1 MIYKVRTLFIAAVI
15 TFLTGCTQ
23 RFADTNETLKEAF
36 WGFEDVSLNK
46 EAIEKIPYA
55 SSYFKINDG
64 PQIFMVLAF
73 VEKNP
78 QSGKTQHKWLSSD
91 KAMIVTEEGRIV
103 RTYNLPEA
111 NLAGKISSKNIIH
124 FTTPQ
129 YHWTSVYDWQPEYQY
144 NHQAKVT
151 TKSEATIQLNS
162 VMWSQKVKVWQEYI
176 SFEKLDETM
185 QSTFWVDSN
194 GNVLKSA
201 QWVIPGQLF
210 IEQEILKPFKG

>member
-1 MIYKVRTLFIAAVI
+1 MTYKVHALFIAAFI
-15 TFLTGCTQ
+15 TFSTGCTQ
-23 RFADTNETLKEAF
+23 RFADTNATLKEAF
-36 WGFEDVSLNK
+36 WGFEDVRLNK
-46 EAIEKIPYA
+46 ETIEKIPYA
-55 SSYFKINDG
+55 SSYFRINDG
-64 PQIFMVLAF
+64 PQVFMVLAF

-111 NLAGKISSKNIIH
+111 NLAGKISPDNLIH
-124 FTTPQ
+124 FNTPQ

-144 NHQAKVT
+144 NHQAKIT
-151 TKSEATIQLNS
+151 TESVATIQLNS
-162 VMWSQKVKVWQEYI
+162 VMWSQKVKIWQEYI

-185 QSTFWVDSN
+185 QSTFWVNDN
-194 GNVLKSA
+194 GDVLKSA
-201 QWVIPGQLF
+201 QWVIPDQLF

>member
-1 MIYKVRTLFIAAVI
+1 MTYKVYALFIAAFI
-15 TFLTGCTQ
+15 TFSTGCTQ

-91 KAMIVTEEGRIV
+91 KAMIVTEEGRVV

-194 GNVLKSA
+194 GNVLKSV

>member
-1 MIYKVRTLFIAAVI
+1 MTYKVHALFIAVFI
-15 TFLTGCTQ
+15 TFSTGCTQ

-55 SSYFKINDG
+55 SSYFKINGG

-111 NLAGKISSKNIIH
+111 NLAGKISPDSLIH
-124 FTTPQ
+124 FNTPQ
-129 YHWTSVYDWQPEYQY
+129 YHWTSLYDWQPEYQY

-151 TKSEATIQLNS
+151 TVSAATIQLNS
-162 VMWSQKVKVWQEYI
+162 VMWSQKVKIWQEYI

>member
-1 MIYKVRTLFIAAVI
+1 MTNKLLALSIATLSA
-15 TFLTGCTQ
+15 FLAGCTQ
-23 RFADTNETLKEAF
+23 RFSDTNDTLKEAF
-36 WGFEDVSLNK
+36 WGFEDVILNK
-46 EAIEKIPYA
+46 DAIEKLPYA
-55 SSYFKINDG
+55 SSYFKINGG

-111 NLAGKISSKNIIH
+111 NLAGKISSNSIIH
-124 FTTPQ
+124 FNTPQ
-129 YHWTSVYDWQPEYQY
+129 YHWTSIYDWQPEYQY

-151 TKSEATIQLNS
+151 TESVATIQLDS
-162 VMWSQKVKVWQEYI
+162 VMWSQKVKIWQEYI
-176 SFEKLDETM
+176 SFERLGETM
-185 QSTFWVDSN
+185 QSTFWVNDN
-194 GNVLKSA
+194 GDVLKSA
-201 QWVIPGQLF
+201 QWVIPDQLF

>member
-1 MIYKVRTLFIAAVI
+1 MTYKVHALFIAAFI
-15 TFLTGCTQ
+15 TFSTGCTQ

-36 WGFEDVSLNK
+36 LGFEDVSLNK

-103 RTYNLPEA
+103 RTYNLPEI
-111 NLAGKISSKNIIH
+111 NLAGKISPNSIIH
-124 FTTPQ
+124 FNTPQ
-129 YHWTSVYDWQPEYQY
+129 YHWTSVYDWQPKYQY
-144 NHQAKVT
+144 NHQAKIT
-151 TKSEATIQLNS
+151 TESVATIKLNS
-162 VMWSQKVKVWQEYI
+162 VMWSQTVKVWQEYI
-176 SFEKLDETM
+176 SFEKMGETM
-185 QSTFWVDSN
+185 QSTFWVDDN

-201 QWVIPGQLF
+201 QWVIPDQLF

>member
-1 MIYKVRTLFIAAVI
+1 MTYKVHALFIAAFI
-15 TFLTGCTQ
+15 TFATGCTQ

-46 EAIEKIPYA
+46 ETIERIPYA

-111 NLAGKISSKNIIH
+111 NLAGRISPDSLIH
-124 FTTPQ
+124 FKTPQ
-129 YHWTSVYDWQPEYQY
+129 YHWTSVYDWQPDYQF
-144 NHQAKVT
+144 NLHAKITTEFVT
-151 TKSEATIQLNS
+151 TIQLNS
-162 VMWSQKVKVWQEYI
+162 VMWSQKVKIWQEYI

-185 QSTFWVDSN
+185 QSTFWVNDN
-194 GNVLKSA
+194 GDVLKSA
-201 QWVIPGQLF
+201 QWVIPDQLF
-210 IEQEILKPFKG
+210 IEQEILKPYKG

>member
-1 MIYKVRTLFIAAVI
+1 MTNKLLALSIAALSA
-15 TFLTGCTQ
+15 FLTGCTQ
-23 RFADTNETLKEAF
+23 RFSDTNDTLKEAF
-36 WGFEDVSLNK
+36 WGFEDVILDK
-46 EAIEKIPYA
+46 ETIEKLPYA

-103 RTYNLPEA
+103 KTYNLPDA
-111 NLAGKISSKNIIH
+111 NLSSKTSSENIAH
-124 FTTPQ
+124 FDNPQ
-129 YHWTSVYDWQPEYQY
+129 YSWTSVYDWQPDYQY
-144 NHQAKVT
+144 NHQAKIT
-151 TKSEATIQLNS
+151 TESVATLQLNS
-162 VMWSQKVKVWQEYI
+162 VLWSQKVNLWQEYI
-176 SFEKLDETM
+176 SFEKLDKTM

-201 QWVIPGQLF
+201 QWVIPDQLF
-210 IEQEILKPFKG
+210 IEQEVLKPYKG

>member
-1 MIYKVRTLFIAAVI
+1 MTYKVHTLFIATFI
-15 TFLTGCTQ
+15 TFSTGCTQ
-23 RFADTNETLKEAF
+23 RFADTNATLKEAF

-46 EAIEKIPYA
+46 ETIEKIPYA

-111 NLAGKISSKNIIH
+111 NLAGKISPNSIIH
-124 FTTPQ
+124 FNTPQ

-144 NHQAKVT
+144 NHQAKIT
-151 TKSEATIQLNS
+151 TESVATIQLNS
-162 VMWSQKVKVWQEYI
+162 VMWSQKVKIWQEYI
-176 SFEKLDETM
+176 SFEKLDKTM
-185 QSTFWVDSN
+185 QNTFWVDNN

-201 QWVIPGQLF
+201 QWVIPNRLF